1 MTTGLSLAAAL
12 WVFVGV
18 LVGLSI
24 GFVLA
29 KNRYRKKYKQEHSN
43 VLNCVTFWPRTSK
56 GNDRLHVFAV
66 ATHETDELRRLVK
79 SFNEVGGV
87 PIEIIGL
94 GCKWQG
100 FGNKPL
106 WLREKILQMGLG
118 STDIVLFVDAYDVL
132 CIRNLSDVCG
142 AFQAFGKRLIF
153 GAERGCHPDATLA
166 DRFPRSP
173 SSFTYTN
180 SGGFIGYAD
189 EIVRMVDWADPK
201 PHEDD
206 QLLACKY
213 TLENPETVGL
223 DYNASIFLNLFDVS
237 FDEIE
242 ISPAQSAPILVKET
256 GYRPHITHGNGPAK
270 AMLKELG
277 DRASTAT

>member
-1 MTTGLSLAAAL
+1 MNTASTLATAL
-12 WVFVGV
+12 WVFVGT
-18 LVGLSI
+18 LVGLGI

-43 VLNCVTFWPRTSK
+43 VLNCVTFRPRSA
-56 GNDRLHVFAV
+56 GGEDRLYVFAV
-66 ATHETDELRRLVK
+66 ATHQTDELRRLVK

-106 WLREKILQMGLG
+106 WLREKILQGGLG
-118 STDIVLFVDAYDVL
+118 SSDIVLFIDAYDV
-132 CIRNLSDVCG
+132 VCVRSLEG
-142 AFQAFGKRLIF
+142 VLGVFQSFGKRLVF
-153 GAERGCHPDATLA
+153 GAERGCHPDATLSPL
-166 DRFPRSP
+166 FPASP

-189 EIVRMVDWADPK
+189 EIVRMINWADPR
-201 PHEDD
+201 PDEDD

-213 TLENPETVGL
+213 TLANPATVGL
-223 DYNASIFLNLFDVS
+223 DYNASIFLNLFNVS

-242 ISPAQSAPILVKET
+242 VYPAESASVLVKET
-256 GYRPHITHGNGPAK
+256 GATPYIVHGNGPAK
-270 AMLKELG
+270 AMLKELSE
-277 DRASTAT
+277 RTSIAT